1 MTAKNLIS
9 HESHIL
15 GTEKRESLNVTLI
28 KSLHQRRDR
37 FIEHPESEADMHF
50 CSAYSITDILL
61 SDSQFS
67 ITAGLQRSHFR

>member
-1 MTAKNLIS
+1 MTANNLIS

-28 KSLHQRRDR
+28 KSLHQR
-37 FIEHPESEADMHF
+37 ETGLLNTLESEADMHF
-50 CSAYSITDILL
+50 CSAYSIIDILL

-67 ITAGLQRSHFR
+67 ITSGLQRSHFR